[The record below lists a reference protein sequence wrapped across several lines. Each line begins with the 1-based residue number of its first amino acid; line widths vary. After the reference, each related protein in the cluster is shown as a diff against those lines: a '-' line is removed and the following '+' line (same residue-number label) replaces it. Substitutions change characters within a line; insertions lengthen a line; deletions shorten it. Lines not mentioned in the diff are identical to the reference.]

1 MQPSKIC
8 KKLSPLAALVFVAAC
23 SGQSLQSAT
32 GAPQSAAPSIKRTG
46 SLTFTVFTAGQTPG
60 FPASAFANDLAV
72 GPDGSMWF
80 TDSATPAIGRIA
92 TDGTVSEYTSGLP
105 QGSNPYSIVA
115 GPDGNMWF
123 SDFRGVAIGQVTP
136 SGTIA
141 EYSAPQ
147 YTNSEAM
154 GIAFGPRGE
163 PWIVAFGSQPLLAHL
178 TKNGTIAAQLLPALM
193 TPNGALTGDAARN
206 LWFVAQNFKTRGELV
221 ERGAHS
227 KEILRRFFHMVAAF
241 EPCCPN
247 VAAKSVVIGPDG
259 NPWFTTNDFGH
270 RDSGANFLGTFADGR
285 VRLVRIH
292 HKGLTE
298 SAYPSGLAATS
309 SGMWMTGGDPFAY
322 KGALWHVDK
331 RGRQIAYDLPYNP
344 LSVAVDASGNPW
356 FTTRFSGEP
365 SQIVEV
371 TGAK

>member
-1 MQPSKIC
+1 MRVTTIHQ
-8 KKLSPLAALVFVAAC
+8 KLSTLGALLFIAAC
-23 SGQSLQSAT
+23 SGQSLLSAAH
-32 GAPQSAAPSIKRTG
+32 APQSAAPSTVRSSG
-46 SLTFTVFTAGQTPG
+46 LTFTVFTAGQTAG
-60 FPASAFANDLAV
+60 FPASASANDLAS

-92 TDGTVSEYTSGLP
+92 ADGTVTEYTGGLP
-105 QGSNPYSIVA
+105 LGSIPYSIVA

-123 SDFRGVAIGQVTP
+123 SDFRGVAIGQITP
-136 SGTIA
+136 SGTIT

-147 YTNSEAM
+147 YTNSSAM

-163 PWIVAFGSQPLLAHL
+163 PWIVGFGSQPLLAHL
-178 TKNGTIAAQLLPALM
+178 TKNGTIAAQPLPVLM
-193 TPNGALTGDAARN
+193 TPNGALTGDTSHN
-206 LWFVAQNFKTRGELV
+206 LWFVGQNFKTRGELV

-227 KEILRRFFHMVAAF
+227 KEILRTFIHMIAAF

-247 VAAKSVVIGPDG
+247 AAAKSIVIGPDG

-270 RDSGANFLGTFADGR
+270 RDSGANHLGTLAGGKIH
-285 VRLVRIH
+285 LVRVH
-292 HKGLTE
+292 HKGLSE

-309 SGMWMTGGDPFAY
+309 SAMWMTGGDPFAY
-322 KGALWHVDK
+322 KGALWHIDK
-331 RGRQIAYDLPYNP
+331 RGKQTAYDLPYNP
-344 LSVAVDASGNPW
+344 LSIAVDASGNPW

-371 TGAK
+371 TGDK

>member
-1 MQPSKIC
+1 M
-8 KKLSPLAALVFVAAC
+8 LSGAN
-23 SGQSLQSAT
+23 
-32 GAPQSAAPSIKRTG
+32 APQSPASLVKRSSG
-46 SLTFTVFTAGQTPG
+46 LTFTVYTAGQTSG
-60 FPASAFANDLAV
+60 FPATAFANDLAA

-80 TDSATPAIGRIA
+80 TDSSTPAIGRIA
-92 TDGTVSEYTSGLP
+92 SDGTVTEYTGGLP
-105 QGSNPYSIVA
+105 LGSNPYSIVA

-123 SDFRGVAIGQVTP
+123 SDFRGVALGQVTP
-136 SGTIA
+136 SGTIV

-147 YTNSEAM
+147 YTNSSAL
-154 GIAFGPRGE
+154 GISFGPHGE
-163 PWIVAFGSQPLLAHL
+163 PWIVGFGSQPLLAHL
-178 TKNGTIAAQLLPALM
+178 TKNGTIAVQLLPVLM
-193 TPNGALTGDAARN
+193 TPNGALTSDAHRN
-206 LWFVAQNFKTRGELV
+206 LWFVAQNPKTRGEVV

-227 KEILRRFFHMVAAF
+227 KELLRSFIHMIAAF

-247 VAAKSVVIGPDG
+247 VAAKSIVIGPDG
-259 NPWFTTNDFGH
+259 HPWFTTNDFGH
-270 RDSGANFLGTFADGR
+270 RDSGANFLGTLEGGR
-285 VRLVRIH
+285 VHLVRVH

-298 SAYPSGLAATS
+298 AAYPSGLAANS

-322 KGALWHVDK
+322 KGALWHIDK

-344 LSVAVDASGNPW
+344 LSVAIDASGNPW